1 MFFFLLVM
9 RARARQLFSQN
20 SSYLLWYPRSPHPHP
35 HPPAPCLKKKLK
47 LKIKK
52 IQKKER
58 KENQWQAYLRWNPF
72 SDFASFDPNFK
83 NPSPD
88 FPIEYAG
95 PSIFR
100 S

>member
-20 SSYLLWYPRSPHPHP
+20 SSYLLWYPRSPHPP
-35 HPPAPCLKKKLK
+35 PRPAPPTWKKKLK
-47 LKIKK
+47 FKIQK

-58 KENQWQAYLRWNPF
+58 KENQWQAYLRWNPL

-95 PSIFR
+95 PFIFR

>member
-1 MFFFLLVM
+1 MQNGFHPHPPRNLSPNHDFMGVLYTVVVGKAWTMFFFLLVM

-35 HPPAPCLKKKLK
+35 PAPLPEKKKLK

-58 KENQWQAYLRWNPF
+58 KENQ
-72 SDFASFDPNFK
+72 
-83 NPSPD
+83 
-88 FPIEYAG
+88 
-95 PSIFR
+95 
-100 S
+100 

>member
-1 MFFFLLVM
+1 MVSPIS
-9 RARARQLFSQN
+9 APPPPP
-20 SSYLLWYPRSPHPHP
+20 PR
-35 HPPAPCLKKKLK
+35 PPAWKKKLK

-58 KENQWQAYLRWNPF
+58 KENQLQAYLRWNPF